1 MSLGPQQAK
10 MILTYEANEETFSQ
24 ENLKLRKK
32 QQDCEVLEPTPT
44 LSLSFPLIDSMTS
57 D

>member
-32 QQDCEVLEPTPT
+32 QQDCEVLEPKPT